1 MIITIDPG
9 HTKNVN
15 KGVINGYYEGNAMYY
30 LATFLADELS
40 KYKNTEVVITRKESE
55 NPSLEERGGLAVRS
69 GSKIFISLHS
79 NATSEA
85 ESAAY
90 VCGFY
95 SVKRSVSSELCK
107 KIVSAVT
114 NVMKQSTDAW
124 NRGALVKK
132 TSSGNDYYG
141 VIRASVPDGS
151 PVEYSFIIEHGF
163 HTNKKQCEFLLDKEN
178 LKKIAVAEAD
188 AIASYFK
195 MEKKVNFAISRI
207 EIPSGSDLNSFVKD
221 GAYYFSGYTAV
232 VNNCPPT
239 ENENDSFIMDVNACL
254 YQDVPYVVQRIYY
267 LPSGN
272 EYVRG
277 IYVRNGAFDEVHK
290 PWKKV

>member
-9 HTKNVN
+9 HTQNVN
-15 KGVINGYYEGNAMYY
+15 KGVIKGYYEGNAMYY

-40 KYKNTEVVITRKESE
+40 KYKNTEVVITRKENE
-55 NPSLEERGGLAVRS
+55 DPSLEERGGLAVRS

-79 NATSEA
+79 NATSES

-141 VIRASVPDGS
+141 VIRASVSDGS

-163 HTNKKQCEFLLDKEN
+163 HTNEKQCEFLLDKEN
-178 LKKIAVAEAD
+178 LKKIAVAEAEV
-188 AIASYFK
+188 IASYFK
-195 MEKKVNFAISRI
+195 MEKKVGFAVARM
-207 EIPSGSDLNSFVKD
+207 EIPSGSDLNSFVNE
-221 GAYYFSGYTAV
+221 GAYYFSGNPAV
-232 VNNCPPT
+232 VENCPPT
-239 ENENDSFIMDVNACL
+239 ESEDGSFIMDVTACL
-254 YQDVPYVVQRIYY
+254 NQDVPYAIQRIYY
-267 LPSGN
+267 IASEN
-272 EYVRG
+272 EYTRG
-277 IYVRNGAFDEVHK
+277 IYVRNGEFDEVHN
-290 PWKKV
+290 PWKKR